1 LQLRLL
7 ILRIFL
13 ILTLQFSFSTSAAL
27 ASDSPDSAT
36 VVAEPMLIN
45 EAVLPPIMV
54 NPLKAKTITVKLGKV
69 IVFSVKDPAIWK
81 GKVVDPKIA
90 KFVAGGPMST
100 YETNPSLTL
109 LKKGKT
115 TVSLTDGKKTY
126 LLKLTVS

>member
-1 LQLRLL
+1 MRLL